1 MQVLVLDTIHG
12 GRAIAAAYA
21 AAGATVDAV
30 DVYRGTTPEA
40 EERAKR
46 GQYDLVTAPVHLDP
60 NHPLLLLQKAPV
72 ITHHEAVRRLLG
84 DSLPHPMI
92 EITGAQ
98 GKTTT
103 AHALAH
109 VLPGPGILHTSAG
122 TYRFPGKQF
131 LVKMSITPA
140 SVLSA
145 AARAREAGGWL
156 LAEESLGVTGAGDL
170 AIITSGKDYPCA
182 NGKKSALAVKLASV
196 RESHRVLLAP
206 GIAAPGAG
214 NAVHL
219 DEVAG
224 VSGRTCTIRIYDRD
238 YRFEN
243 TLLLLDGYRI
253 PLALAGTAAA
263 LLGYDPAA
271 LSTFPGIPGRMSV
284 RVLGNVTVV
293 DNSNSGT
300 NAETTIEAARYARA
314 CTGKKELTLVIGQAE
329 SDGAVCEGFGE
340 DGIARAIREIG
351 PDTVIRVG
359 GQPVPGSTHCT
370 SLFEAEKKA
379 LETTRAGAVVL
390 AVKTWR

>member
-12 GRAIAAAYA
+12 GRSIAAAYA
-21 AAGATVDAV
+21 AAGASVDAV

-40 EERAKR
+40 EERAKH

-60 NHPLLLLQKAPV
+60 DHPLLRVQKAPV
-72 ITHHEAVRRLLG
+72 IIHHEAVRRLLG
-84 DSLPHPMI
+84 AFLPHPMI

-122 TYRFPGKQF
+122 TYRFPGKLF
-131 LVKMSITPA
+131 LEKMSITPG

-156 LAEESLGVTGAGDL
+156 IAEESLGVTGAGDL
-170 AIITSGKDYPCA
+170 AIITSGKDYRCA
-182 NGKKSALAVKLASV
+182 NGKKSALAVKLSSV
-196 RESHRVLLAP
+196 RESPRVLLAP
-206 GIAAPGAG
+206 GITAPGAG

-219 DEVAG
+219 DEVAS
-224 VSGRTCTIRIYDRD
+224 VSGRTCTITINDRD

-243 TLLLLDGYRI
+243 TLLLLDGYRT

-271 LSTFPGIPGRMSV
+271 LSAFPGIPGRISV
-284 RVLGNVTVV
+284 RVLGNVTVI

-300 NAETTIEAARYARA
+300 NADTTIEAARYARA

-340 DGIARAIREIG
+340 DEIARAIREIG
-351 PDTVIRVG
+351 PDSVIRVS
-359 GQPVPGSTHCT
+359 GQPAPGHTVFA